1 MYVGRTSQRFHI
13 RRDQHVTKILRTWMD
28 KNLNKPTNRSSAIAE
43 HLLKNLDYANNY
55 RDSNFSI
62 ISKARSEYHLNVLES
77 LFIKTLKP
85 NLCKQQIVYK
95 SILYKLL

>member
-1 MYVGRTSQRFHI
+1 M
-13 RRDQHVTKILRTWMD
+13 
-28 KNLNKPTNRSSAIAE
+28 IAE
-43 HLLKNLDYANNY
+43 HLLNNSYCAKKY

-62 ISKARSEYHLNVLES
+62 ISKARYDYHLNVLES

-85 NLCKQQIVYK
+85 YLCKQQNVYK